1 MISDQVAKRRRAMV
15 AGGFWPDRVLLDY
28 FDALLDGTPEAAAI
42 VAHQASAA
50 ALTRL
55 NYRDL
60 GERVERIAVNL
71 AAGGVEAG
79 DVVSFQLPNW
89 WQFIALH
96 LACLR
101 IGAISNPLMPI
112 LRQRELE
119 FMLNHA
125 NSKVIVT
132 PAIFRDFDYGA
143 MVAGMRDKLPHL
155 RHAYVIGGAG
165 EASFERLHKTPVD
178 KAKAEA
184 LFSAR
189 RPGPDDVIQILYT
202 SGTTGEPKGV
212 THTSNTL
219 LSNLIPYIDS
229 LHLTGDDMVLMAS
242 PLAHQTGFLYGVM
255 MPFLLGCPVVLEDV
269 WNRKVA
275 ADLFEQEKPT
285 FTMASTPFLADL
297 TEEAETRPEAFTS
310 LRIFL
315 SAGAPIPRVL
325 VRRATENLGA
335 TIASG
340 WGMTENGAV
349 TVTRPED
356 VPEKVFETDGRCL
369 SGMEI
374 RTIDAADKPVM
385 PGEEGRLQ
393 VRGCS
398 NFVGYLKRPDLDNID
413 AEGWF
418 DTGDLA
424 RIDAEGY
431 VRITGRAKD
440 IIIRGGE
447 NVPVIEIEGLIYKHP
462 DVADVAIVAMPDER
476 LGERACA
483 FVTAKP
489 GASLTLPKITEFLLS
504 QHISKTYLPE
514 HLEVLEALPRTPSG
528 KIQKFKLRD
537 MAKALKPEQKTGK
550 MG

>member
-1 MISDQVAKRRRAMV
+1 MTSSDFAKRRQAMA
-15 AGGFWPDRVLLDY
+15 AGGFWTDKLLLDY
-28 FDALLDGTPEAAAI
+28 VDALIARSPEATAI
-42 VAHQASAA
+42 VGYQAGAGE
-50 ALTRL
+50 TRL
-55 NYRDL
+55 SYAEL
-60 GERVERIAVNL
+60 GETVKRIAINL
-71 AAGGVEAG
+71 ARAGVAPG

-112 LRQRELE
+112 LRQRELQ

-125 NSKVIVT
+125 RSKVMVT
-132 PAIFRDFDYGA
+132 PGVFRDFDYGA
-143 MVAGMRDKLPHL
+143 MIAGMREALPHL
-155 RHAYVIGGAG
+155 QHAFVIGGAG
-165 EASFERLHKTPVD
+165 ETGFERLHETAVD
-178 KAKAEA
+178 EAEA
-184 LFSAR
+184 AALFAAR
-189 RPGPDDVIQILYT
+189 RPGPDDVIQVLYT

-212 THTSNTL
+212 THTPNTL
-219 LSNLIPYIDS
+219 TSNLIPYIAR
-229 LHLTGDDMVLMAS
+229 LHLSGDDKVFMAS

-255 MPFLLGCPVVLEDV
+255 MPFLLGCPVVLQDV

-275 ADLFEQEKPT
+275 ADLFAREKPT

-297 TEEAETRPEAFTS
+297 TEEAESRPEAFTS

-356 VPEKVFETDGRCL
+356 PPEKTFETDGCAL
-369 SGMEI
+369 PGMEI
-374 RTIDAADKPVM
+374 RAVDANGKPM
-385 PGEEGRLQ
+385 PAGEEGRLQ

-424 RIDAEGY
+424 RIDAEGF

-447 NVPVIEIEGLIYKHP
+447 NIPVVEIEGLIYKHP
-462 DVADVAIVAMPDER
+462 DIGDVAIVAMPDER

-489 GASLTLPKITEFLLS
+489 GATVTLAGLSEFLLA
-504 QHISKTYLPE
+504 QQITKTYLPE

-528 KIQKFKLRD
+528 KIQKFKLRE
-537 MAKALKPEQKTGK
+537 MAKTIKPAAR
-550 MG
+550 

>member
-1 MISDQVAKRRRAMV
+1 MTSDEFAKRRQAMV
-15 AGGFWPDRVLLDY
+15 AGGFWVDRTLLDY
-28 FDALLDGTPEAAAI
+28 VDALLARTPEATAI
-42 VAHQASAA
+42 VGHQAGAG
-50 ALTRL
+50 ALVRL
-55 NYRDL
+55 SYREL

-71 AAGGVEAG
+71 ARRGVEPG

-101 IGAISNPLMPI
+101 IGAITNPMMPI

-125 NSKVIVT
+125 RSKVIVT
-132 PAIFRDFDYGA
+132 PAVFRDFDYGA
-143 MVAGMRDKLPHL
+143 MIAGMRDGLPHL
-155 RHAYVIGGAG
+155 RHAFVIGGTG
-165 EASFERLHKTPVD
+165 EARFEHLHETPVD
-178 KAKAEA
+178 AAEARA

-219 LSNLIPYIDS
+219 ISNLIPYIDR
-229 LHLTGDDMVLMAS
+229 LHLTGDDKVAMAS

-255 MPFLLGCPVVLEDV
+255 MPFLLGCPVVLQDV

-275 ADLFEQEKPT
+275 ADLFAEEKST

-297 TEEAETRPEAFTS
+297 TEEGEARPDAFKS

-325 VRRATENLGA
+325 VRRASEHLGA

-356 VPEKVFETDGRCL
+356 PPEKVFETDGCAL
-369 SGMEI
+369 PGMDV
-374 RTIDAADKPVM
+374 RTVDAADKPVAA
-385 PGEEGRLQ
+385 GEEGRLQ

-413 AEGWF
+413 ADGWF

-424 RIDAEGY
+424 RIDPEGF

-447 NVPVIEIEGLIYKHP
+447 NIPVVEVEGLIYKYP
-462 DVADVAIVAMPDER
+462 DVVDVAIVAMPDDR

-489 GASLTLPKITEFLLS
+489 GTSVTLPKITEFLLS
-504 QHISKTYLPE
+504 QRITKTYLPE
-514 HLEVLEALPRTPSG
+514 RLEVLEALPRTPSG

-537 MAKALKPEQKTGK
+537 MAKTLKPGQQG
-550 MG
+550 